1 MTTPK
6 RQFEIEGIYHIFNR
20 GIEKRKIFLK
30 NQDYTRFILGLHF
43 YNDKNPKYTI
53 WQNLKFNKKLTTSI
67 LTGSIATPG
76 VAIEPVVEILGFV
89 LMPNH
94 YHLILKEIIPNG
106 ISLFMQKMGGYSKYF
121 NEQNKR
127 IGHLFQGR
135 YQSVNIKSDKQL
147 LIIFNYVHTNPIG
160 LIEKEW
166 KNFKVKNKNNAINY
180 LETYKW
186 SSYHDYIGH
195 PRFPQITQR
204 DFYHEII
211 GSANDCRKSIENWIS
226 FKAENT
232 DRNLNENIL
241 LE

>member
-76 VAIEPVVEILGFV
+76 VAIEPVIEILGFV

-106 ISLFMQKMGGYSKYF
+106 ISLFMQKMGGYS
-121 NEQNKR
+121 
-127 IGHLFQGR
+127 
-135 YQSVNIKSDKQL
+135 
-147 LIIFNYVHTNPIG
+147 
-160 LIEKEW
+160 